1 MQYKIEVKND
11 SSMPGFWEVCV
22 KDNSGAIVFMDY
34 AETKAAAQEKGETFV
49 ATKKGGKGKN
59 ASIGGGGGGGG
70 GGNFYSTIDEVLAAY
85 NQCKISKREAE
96 TEMARINPALS
107 PNDIEDILVNDNPTP
122 PNCGNGGGN
131 NEVVYPHSMYDCETG
146 KEYIAYNKEK
156 HDYYASLGYVHDLE
170 KDCKG
175 SSAQSEGPFGLF
187 AYDWLLTE
195 RNRFIL
201 IGAFTIWL
209 IYYYGRD

>member
-1 MQYKIEVKND
+1 MQYNIKVKND

-22 KDNSGAIVFMDY
+22 YDKSGAIVFMDY
-34 AETKAAAQEKGETFV
+34 AENKAEAQEKGEMFV
-49 ATKKGGKGKN
+49 ATKQGRTSKGS
-59 ASIGGGGGGGG
+59 SIGGSSNYANIG
-70 GGNFYSTIDEVLAAY
+70 EVLLAY
-85 NQCKISKREAE
+85 NDCKISKREAE
-96 TEMARINPALS
+96 TEMKKINPALS
-107 PNDIEDILVNDNPTP
+107 PNDIEDILVVDNPNP

-146 KEYIAYNKEK
+146 KEYIAYNEEK

-170 KDCKG
+170 KDCG
-175 SSAQSEGPFGLF
+175 SAESTSEGPFGLF
-187 AYDWLLTE
+187 SYDWLLTE

>member
-1 MQYKIEVKND
+1 MQYNIQVKND

-22 KDNSGAIVFMDY
+22 YDKSGTIVFMEY
-34 AETKAAAQEKGETFV
+34 AETKAEAQAKGETFV
-49 ATKKGGKGKN
+49 ATKQGRTSK
-59 ASIGGGGGGGG
+59 ASSIGGGGGGGG
-70 GGNFYSTIDEVLAAY
+70 GGNFYSTLDEVLAAY

-96 TEMARINPALS
+96 TEMKRINPALS
-107 PNDIEDILVNDNPTP
+107 PNDIEDILVNDNPNP
-122 PNCGNGGGN
+122 PNCGSGSDA
-131 NEVVYPHSMYDCETG
+131 VYPHSMYDCETG
-146 KEYIAYNKEK
+146 KEYIAYDEEK

-170 KDCKG
+170 KDCNG
-175 SSAQSEGPFGLF
+175 NGVSAQSEGPFGLF
-187 AYDWLLTE
+187 SYDWLLTE

>member
-1 MQYKIEVKND
+1 MEYAD
-11 SSMPGFWEVCV
+11 S
-22 KDNSGAIVFMDY
+22 K
-34 AETKAAAQEKGETFV
+34 AEAQAKGDVFV
-49 ATKKGGKGKN
+49 ATKQGRTSKGS
-59 ASIGGGGGGGG
+59 SIGGGGGGGG
-70 GGNFYSTIDEVLAAY
+70 GGNFYSTTDEVLLAY

-107 PNDIEDILVNDNPTP
+107 PNDIEDILVNDNPNP
-122 PNCGNGGGN
+122 PNCGSGSDA
-131 NEVVYPHSMYDCETG
+131 VYPHSMYDCETG
-146 KEYIAYNKEK
+146 KEYIAYNEEK

-170 KDCKG
+170 KDCNG
-175 SSAQSEGPFGLF
+175 NGVSTQSEGPFGLF

-201 IGAFTIWL
+201 IGSFTIWL

>member
-11 SSMPGFWEVCV
+11 RSMPGFWEVCV
-22 KDNSGAIVFMDY
+22 TDNSGAIVFMEY
-34 AETKAAAQEKGETFV
+34 ADSKAEAQAKGDVFV
-49 ATKKGGKGKN
+49 ATKQGKGMSKSS
-59 ASIGGGGGGGG
+59 SIGGGGSS
-70 GGNFYSTIDEVLAAY
+70 NYATLDEVLLAY
-85 NQCKISKREAE
+85 NQCKITKREAQA
-96 TEMARINPALS
+96 EMKKINPALS
-107 PNDIEDILVNDNPTP
+107 PNDIEDILVVDNPNP
-122 PNCGNGGGN
+122 PNCGSGSDA
-131 NEVVYPHSMYDCETG
+131 VYPHSMYDCETG
-146 KEYIAYNKEK
+146 KEYIAYNEEK

-170 KDCKG
+170 KDCNG
-175 SSAQSEGPFGLF
+175 NGVSTQSEGPFGLF